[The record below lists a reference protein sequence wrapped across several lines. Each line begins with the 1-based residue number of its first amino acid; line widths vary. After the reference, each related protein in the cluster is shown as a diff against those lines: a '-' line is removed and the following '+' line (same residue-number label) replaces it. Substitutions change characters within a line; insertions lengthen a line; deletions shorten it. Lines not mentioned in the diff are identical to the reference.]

1 MKGKLTGR
9 EHGILCR
16 AYGFIWHCQPGIQTE
31 HGGGE
36 EYSASEE
43 ALTET

>member
-1 MKGKLTGR
+1 MVYY
-9 EHGILCR
+9 E
-16 AYGFIWHCQPGIQTE
+16 GFMVSSGTASQASR